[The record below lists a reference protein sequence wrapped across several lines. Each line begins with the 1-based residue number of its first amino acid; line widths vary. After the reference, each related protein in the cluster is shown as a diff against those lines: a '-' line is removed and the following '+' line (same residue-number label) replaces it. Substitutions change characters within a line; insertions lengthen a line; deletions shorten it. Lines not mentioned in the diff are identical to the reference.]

1 MLALLPDHVGDR
13 LRADPEVDSLVEVVL
28 DLGRYPEARF
38 AAHEVVLDDIEV
50 TTDDLASVTARIGAF
65 GDDNRAGIPRTLHR
79 ISAIRNR
86 HGAVVG
92 LTCRVGRS
100 IIGTVELVRALVEGG
115 KSILILGR
123 PGVGKTTILRLLLER
138 LPQLVPSVS
147 ATTRPPRTGERD
159 GADYHFLSP
168 EDFDRRRAAGEFLEC
183 CRVYG
188 RQHWYGT
195 LVAEVAPRLAAGK
208 WVVLEID
215 VEGTISIL
223 ERFPEAITI
232 FVEPSHPDQ
241 LLQRLQGR
249 GTESPEAMARR
260 LEVARKELHEAHR
273 YRHRV
278 VNEDVDAALAEIERI
293 LAATGLPFADRPASR
308 PLTSA

>member
-1 MLALLPDHVGDR
+1 MDVRPGQ
-13 LRADPEVDSLVEVVL
+13 LVV
-28 DLGRYPEARF
+28 
-38 AAHEVVLDDIEV
+38 
-50 TTDDLASVTARIGAF
+50 
-65 GDDNRAGIPRTLHR
+65 
-79 ISAIRNR
+79 IS
-86 HGAVVG
+86 GP
-92 LTCRVGRS
+92 S
-100 IIGTVELVRALVEGG
+100 
-115 KSILILGR
+115 
-123 PGVGKTTILRLLLER
+123 GVGKTTLLRRLLAD
-138 LPQLVPSVS
+138 LPQLIPSVS
-147 ATTRPPRTGERD
+147 ATTRSPRAGERD
-159 GADYHFLSP
+159 GVDYHFLAP
-168 EDFDRRRAAGEFLEC
+168 DDFERRRAQGEFLEC

-223 ERFPEAITI
+223 ARYPEAITI

-241 LLQRLQGR
+241 LQQRLQGR

-278 VNEDVDAALAEIERI
+278 VNDDVDAALAEIERI
-293 LAATGLPFADRPASR
+293 LAAAGLPGADRTAR